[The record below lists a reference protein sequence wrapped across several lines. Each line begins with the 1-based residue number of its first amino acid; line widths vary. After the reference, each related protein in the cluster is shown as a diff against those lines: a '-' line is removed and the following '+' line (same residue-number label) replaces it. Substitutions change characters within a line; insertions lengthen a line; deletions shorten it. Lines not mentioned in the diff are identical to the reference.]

1 MLNFLG
7 MIVLLYEYTRMPGTE
22 VMLNDI
28 FSSTGTEGE
37 RKKES
42 EHEGAHA
49 GMPKCGEMLT
59 TDESRWRLYRCSL
72 CYS

>member
-1 MLNFLG
+1 
-7 MIVLLYEYTRMPGTE
+7 MIVLLHEYTRMPGTE

-28 FSSTGTEGE
+28 FSGTGTERE
-37 RKKES
+37 REKES

-49 GMPKCGEMLT
+49 GMPKCGKMLT
-59 TDESRWRLYRCSL
+59 ADESRWWLYRCSL